1 MTKNALKT
9 VAQPIPFPPHMEQA
23 AFWIRERE
31 SIRQKKDSGL
41 PPPWTQDPMMAGTR
55 WCNVRRMD
63 DKVSKWLLD
72 HFYVKNLPPAQM
84 AVGAALARLINRP
97 ETLIRM
103 CPSGYQGFDNARFR
117 KVLRAMK
124 AAKEQIFTGVYIING
139 AQANGRDKWELVLDN
154 LDGMRRALK
163 DKDLDLSSMSAVHTK
178 LMETKGLG
186 SFLAGQV
193 VADLRHVLP
202 QGQWL
207 DRNTWAPVGPGST
220 KGLNYVFN
228 TPGERTTQA
237 RFNELLPIYVKA
249 VNKMPGIA
257 AIARERKLE
266 AHDYQ
271 NTLCEISK
279 WARLREGGRSKNK
292 YQAKP
297 PGEQLTL
304 L

>member
-1 MTKNALKT
+1 MTETALKT
-9 VAQPIPFPPHMEQA
+9 VSLPTPYPPHMEQA

-31 SIRQKKDSGL
+31 SIRQKKESGL

-63 DKVSKWLLD
+63 DKVSRWLLD

-97 ETLIRM
+97 ETLIRL

-154 LDGMRRALK
+154 LDGMRKALK